1 MYPLTPISTN
11 VHEQLSDF
19 CEMFAGCLCCFRQSR
34 SIKKQRGQ
42 VISRGRNKQQWC
54 LFLSVDNLSVKGT
67 KSLLIFWGEMAL
79 FILFRL
85 SAPFLRRQCVKHFSL
100 KCMQQLISCL
110 HIQGCCQQQAY
121 QDQVLSPWN
130 PPDSSNSSDHL
141 QLLCWHCIY
150 QTYAMVTQKQINLH
164 VSVKSLI
171 FGGSVM

>member
-19 CEMFAGCLCCFRQSR
+19 WDLAGCLSRSRKSR
-34 SIKKQRGQ
+34 SIKERRGQ
-42 VISRGRNKQQWC
+42 VLSRGRKKQQWG
-54 LFLSVDNLSVKGT
+54 LFLSVDNLSVKDT
-67 KSLLIFWGEMAL
+67 KSLLIFWGEMTL
-79 FILFRL
+79 FILSRP
-85 SAPFLRRQCVKHFSL
+85 SSPFLRRRYVNHFGL
-100 KCMQQLISCL
+100 KRMQWLISCL

-121 QDQVLSPWN
+121 QNKVLSTWN

-141 QLLCWHCIY
+141 QLLCWRCIY
-150 QTYAMVTQKQINLH
+150 QTYAMVTQKQINLR